1 MIIALGNDHI
11 VTDTKIAVSDYLKKQ
26 GHEIMDMGT
35 HDFTR
40 THYPIYGKKV
50 GEAVASGK
58 ADVGVV
64 ICGTG
69 VGIANGAN
77 KVQGIRAALVRDTTT
92 ARYAKEKLNA
102 NIIGFGGKITGE
114 HLIFACIDNFI
125 EAEYEK
131 NEQHDAIVEK
141 IMNLENQSMK
151 TEETDKKFG
160 EFLEKW
166 DKGEYHD

>member
-26 GHEIMDMGT
+26 GHEIIDVGT

-58 ADVGVV
+58 ADLGVV

-69 VGIANGAN
+69 VGIANGVN
-77 KVQGIRAALVRDTTT
+77 KVKGVRAALVRDITT
-92 ARYAKEKLNA
+92 AVYAKENLNA
-102 NIIGFGGKITGE
+102 NVIGFGGKITGE

-125 EAEYEK
+125 EAEYKENKK
-131 NEQHDAIVEK
+131 NNDIVQK
-141 IMNLENQSMK
+141 IMSLENEENIEK
-151 TEETDKKFG
+151 TNKKFA
-160 EFLEKW
+160 EFLGKW
-166 DKGEYHD
+166 DKGEYQD

>member
-26 GHEIMDMGT
+26 GHEVIDVGT
-35 HDFTR
+35 YDFTR

-50 GEAVASGK
+50 GEAVASGE
-58 ADVGVV
+58 ADLGVV

-69 VGIANGAN
+69 VGISNGAN
-77 KVQGIRAALVRDTTT
+77 KVNGVRAALVRDITTS
-92 ARYAKEKLNA
+92 RYAKEKLNA
-102 NIIGFGGKITGE
+102 NVIGFGGKITGE

-131 NEQHDAIVEK
+131 SQENDALIEK
-141 IMNLENQSMK
+141 IAHLESDNFNLQ
-151 TEETDKKFG
+151 ETDKKFE

-166 DKGEYHD
+166 ENGEYHD